1 MLYDFP
7 SELSLP
13 MARPRG
19 FPFLARAT
27 STCGMR
33 CGCHGRD
40 SPDHTRAVHRAAHGY
55 PEKRPR
61 SRAPGDASDLC
72 GLVWNLHLQCKHI
85 YPNLSIH
92 LSICPSIRHLSIH
105 PSIRHL
111 SMYLFIYVF
120 MYIHVF
126 DYTFIHICYIRVY
139 REKRYIHTH
148 THIYIYVCICVWLC
162 VYTCN
167 ASGQT

>member
-1 MLYDFP
+1 MTGLVTLPQLNFIGSPVITHIPNMASWKNPPNIP

-19 FPFLARAT
+19 FPVLAQAT

-61 SRAPGDASDLC
+61 SRAPGDASGAS
-72 GLVWNLHLQCKHI
+72 GLVWDLHLQCKHI
-85 YPNLSIH
+85 YPNLSVY
-92 LSICPSIRHLSIH
+92 LSICPSVHLSIYSSIYPSIH
-105 PSIRHL
+105 PSAIYPCISL
-111 SMYLFIYVF
+111 SKEV
-120 MYIHVF
+120 
-126 DYTFIHICYIRVY
+126 
-139 REKRYIHTH
+139 
-148 THIYIYVCICVWLC
+148 
-162 VYTCN
+162 
-167 ASGQT
+167 

>member
-72 GLVWNLHLQCKHI
+72 GLVWDLHLQCKHI

-92 LSICPSIRHLSIH
+92 LSIHPPSIH
-105 PSIRHL
+105 PSIHPP
-111 SMYLFIYVF
+111 S
-120 MYIHVF
+120 IHVSLYICVYV
-126 DYTFIHICYIRVY
+126 YTCVWLYIYSYMLYSCIPRKKIY
-139 REKRYIHTH
+139 TYTH
-148 THIYIYVCICVWLC
+148 TYIYIYVCMCVWLC

>member
-1 MLYDFP
+1 
-7 SELSLP
+7 

-19 FPFLARAT
+19 FPVLARAT

-61 SRAPGDASDLC
+61 SRAPGDASDLS
-72 GLVWNLHLQCKHI
+72 GLVWDLHLQCKHI
-85 YPNLSIH
+85 YPNLSVH
-92 LSICPSIRHLSIH
+92 LSIYPSIH

-111 SMYLFIYVF
+111 SMYLFIYVS
-120 MYIHVF
+120 MYFDLLICLIIHLFIYVTF
-126 DYTFIHICYIRVY
+126 VYTAKKNI
-139 REKRYIHTH
+139 H
-148 THIYIYVCICVWLC
+148 THIYICVCLYMSVYVCDC
-162 VYTCN
+162 VYTH
-167 ASGQT
+167 AMHRVITVIIAFL